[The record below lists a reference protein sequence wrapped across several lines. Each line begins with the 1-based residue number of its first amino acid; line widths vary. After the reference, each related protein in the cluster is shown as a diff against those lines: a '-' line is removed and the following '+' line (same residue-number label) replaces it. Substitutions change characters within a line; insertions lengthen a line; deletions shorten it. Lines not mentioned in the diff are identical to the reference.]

1 MELKEANGQVETK
14 AEHHPAG
21 RKKSAAQ
28 GNKAKAEMPNTSE
41 CNDSVTTLTLN
52 SFLEILLKLKEI
64 LGKPTE
70 K

>member
-1 MELKEANGQVETK
+1 MGRWRQEQSTN
-14 AEHHPAG
+14 PAG

-28 GNKAKAEMPNTSE
+28 GNEKAKAEMPNTSE